1 MPLALPEPVLS
12 LQIVTREKETFVR
25 RTLPDGDLGEVPT
38 EQSPDRLAPA
48 EATVASIRAVD
59 ALEYVLDE
67 EAWLAACAAT
77 LPPGGRLLVRVP
89 LEGPLAWM
97 DALNIYR
104 YAQDITGWG
113 ERLHETQTKGWHR
126 HYTPR
131 DLAGLLED
139 TGFRI
144 DALSRHGSPTR
155 DVVHFSRL
163 AWGKLLRDDAGAE
176 HRARAWR
183 DRVDAGPDLIRLGR
197 YSTKIAAW
205 ATRRGQR

>member
-1 MPLALPEPVLS
+1 MPPALPEPVLF
-12 LQIVTREKETFVR
+12 LQLVTREKETFVQR
-25 RTLPDGDLGEVPT
+25 SLPDGDLGEVPT
-38 EQSPDRLAPA
+38 EESPARLAPA
-48 EATVASIRAVD
+48 EKPVGSIRAVD
-59 ALEYVLDE
+59 VLEYVLDE

-77 LPPGGRLLVRVP
+77 LPTGGALLVRVP

-113 ERLHETQTKGWHR
+113 ERLHETQTKGWRR

-139 TGFRI
+139 AGFRV
-144 DALSRHGSPTR
+144 DTLSRHGSPTR
-155 DVVHFSRL
+155 DVAHFGRL

-176 HRARAWR
+176 VRARAWR
-183 DRVDAGPDLIRLGR
+183 DQADASLDLIRLGR

-205 ATRRGQR
+205 ATRQA